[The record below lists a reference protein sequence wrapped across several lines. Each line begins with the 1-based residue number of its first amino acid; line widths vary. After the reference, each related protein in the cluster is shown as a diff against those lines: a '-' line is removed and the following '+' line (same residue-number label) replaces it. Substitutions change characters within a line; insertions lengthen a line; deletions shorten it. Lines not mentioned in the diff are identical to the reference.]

1 MRTTDPSGQATDP
14 ELEKIRQKKLEQL
27 MTDDQQ
33 TASPGPSRPVELSD
47 DEIQGF
53 LSQNDTALLDFWAPW
68 CGPCQVIAP
77 VLEEIAQEMAGQV
90 AIGKINVDEH
100 PAIAQRYQVQGIPTL
115 ILAKEG
121 QVVDRVVGAAPKAQL
136 QARLQ
141 QLADA

>member
-1 MRTTDPSGQATDP
+1 MSTSDPSGQTTDP
-14 ELEKIRQKKLEQL
+14 ELEKIRQKKLEAL
-27 MTDDQQ
+27 MTDDQGTGS
-33 TASPGPSRPVELSD
+33 TAPSQPVELSS
-47 DEIQGF
+47 DEIPGF
-53 LSQNDTALLDFWAPW
+53 LSQHDAVLLDFWAPW
-68 CGPCQVIAP
+68 CGPCRVIGP

-121 QVVDRVVGAAPKAQL
+121 EVVDRVVGAAPKAQL

-141 QLADA
+141 RLAEA